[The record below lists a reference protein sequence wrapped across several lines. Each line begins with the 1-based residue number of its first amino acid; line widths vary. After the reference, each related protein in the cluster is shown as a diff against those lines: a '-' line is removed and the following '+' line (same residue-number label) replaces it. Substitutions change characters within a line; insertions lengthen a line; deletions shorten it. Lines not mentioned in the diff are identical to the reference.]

1 MRLEGRSTGLQW
13 FLSFYLVFLVESQ
26 DSHQGAVLLLD
37 EPGLSLHPLAQ
48 RDLSAFFEGLSETNQ
63 LIYTTHSPFLVDA
76 DHLDRAR
83 KVFVTKD
90 GTTKATPDLRGGDAD
105 PLQRGSNYAVHS
117 ALGISVAES
126 LMIGCTPIV
135 VEGASDQ
142 YYLSAIKTILI
153 AAGRSTPGRELV
165 FAPAGGVKGVKA
177 LAAILGSKDS
187 DLPVVLVDGD
197 EAGQK
202 FAKDLRSGL
211 YAAMGDRVLEM
222 NTFVD
227 IARAEVED
235 LIPLDILAREV
246 DREFR
251 GPEDRFEDVV
261 AAGQPVLPQVEAWAS
276 ANGIALELGWKVD
289 IARKVKTALISRG
302 HSKLSDDTLKVWTD
316 LFAALTRAS

>member
-1 MRLEGRSTGLQW
+1 MV
-13 FLSFYLVFLVESQ
+13 LSFYLVFLVESQ

-63 LIYTTHSPFLVDA
+63 LIYTTHSPILVDA

-142 YYLSAIKTILI
+142 YYLSAIKTIFI

-187 DLPVVLVDGD
+187 DLPGRLVDGD
-197 EAGQK
+197 EAGEK

-246 DREFR
+246 DREFQGSGGSVR
-251 GPEDRFEDVV
+251 GCRCRRPT
-261 AAGQPVLPQVEAWAS
+261 GAS
-276 ANGIALELGWKVD
+276 AGRGLGVREWD
-289 IARKVKTALISRG
+289 SLGTWLGSRHARKVKTALISRG